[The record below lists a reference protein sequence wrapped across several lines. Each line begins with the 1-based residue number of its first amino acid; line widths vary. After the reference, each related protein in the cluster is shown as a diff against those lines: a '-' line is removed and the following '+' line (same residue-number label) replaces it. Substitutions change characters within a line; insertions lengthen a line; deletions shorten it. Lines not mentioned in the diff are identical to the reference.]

1 MELLHGIDL
10 ERISRFEKLVGKPY
24 FLRGVYT
31 PEEQARI
38 RESACPARKAAGLFS
53 AKEAVSKAFGR
64 GLYGMLPREIE
75 ILHDSRGRPLV
86 RLHGQAAAVYGAY
99 TLSLSLSYKD
109 DHVVSSCIAY
119 LA

>member
-1 MELLHGIDL
+1 MELLHGVDL
-10 ERISRFEKLVGKPY
+10 ERISRFEALAGKPC

-31 PEEQARI
+31 PAEQAYI
-38 RESACPARKAAGLFS
+38 RESARPARKAAGLFS

-75 ILHDSRGRPLV
+75 ILHDARGRPQV
-86 RLHGQAAAVYGAY
+86 RLHGQAAADYGAY
-99 TLSLSLSYKD
+99 TLSLSISYKD
-109 DHVVSSCIAY
+109 DYVLTSCIAY